1 MLVTNKQL
9 GLGRSHSWD
18 TLGGNEGQWE
28 RQCDSAYDQQAR
40 LAGRRNSLSY
50 SEGGGWYEAPPG
62 VRPPDLDLKR
72 ASYSHQDSSYGQV
85 YTERL
90 DPRGLRKSSVPDI
103 GHYERV
109 PMAHRGSIPHQDYYS
124 HDPAMTPRPPEG
136 FYRSDHQPPPPQ
148 PHQLSRSG
156 SHFGI
161 APGARAVWEQGQPGR
176 TGPQAPSSPLPQPPP
191 PTAHE
196 LSRTYREPGTITV
209 AKIMQDGQQR
219 LPTRDPSPAHYG
231 MDHPSPR
238 YANEPPTLTGQSV
251 YTDVDGRPLD
261 SQQQVATCLVVDP
274 ATQGMVRQE
283 TALPYTIQ
291 QHQQL
296 QHQQQLHQQQQ
307 QLQQQQLQQQQ
318 LQQQQLQQQQLQQQQ
333 LQQQQLQQQ
342 QLQQQQLQQQQ
353 QQLQQQ
359 QLQQQQLQQQP
370 FQQQQLQHQPLQ
382 QQPLQQQQ
390 LQQEQL
396 QPHLQQPLPPPPT
409 IPVSDP
415 NLALSSPL
423 PAPPAPMQTAAVVAA
438 VHAPVQTAPTP
449 APPPPASPVPAPPSV
464 PPASIPQ
471 TPLPVDPKKT
481 VDPEFLS
488 LLRNEGLSESTIS
501 SLIQQGFDS
510 SSLLTVMEE
519 NDVRTVAPN
528 LGQARVLSRLVH
540 NYKRPIEATPVPS
553 RPQTPMRGRSNSFS
567 HRSDMYQQQHHHHP
581 SHLSQ
586 ALVVDPQLMPPS
598 TPGVMQTISPRMGE
612 VVSRRPSSAPSQNLL
627 EATGGY
633 PGQPPRSPGPYTG
646 ALMPVQPR
654 PMSAYSAGVTMPG
667 MSMQGMQIMPQQM
680 AGSMPA
686 LPGSTHSMS
695 GMPQHMPVSLP
706 ALQQPPQQVPKA
718 YSTNYTVPMEL
729 MKRDRSLLPLSPM
742 HSPHP
747 SPQLIRKGGGPSVDN
762 AMIPV
767 GAPVKGQSALTANQ
781 KLSRRTGPPVIVST
795 MASPDIRD
803 GGIFQADNELCRGVM
818 MRHGESWGAT
828 GVFGIRPQIMNGPMH
843 PRPLV
848 ALLDGR
854 DCTVEMPILKDLAT
868 VAFCDAQSTQE
879 IHEKVLNEAVGAM
892 MYHTIT
898 LTRED
903 LEKFKALR
911 IIIRIGSG
919 YDNIDIKA
927 AGELGIAVCNI
938 PSAAVEETAD
948 STLCHILNLYRRNT
962 WLYQALR
969 EGTRVQSVEQIRE
982 VASGA
987 ARIRGETLGLIGFGR
1002 TGQAVAMRAKAF
1014 GFNVI
1019 FYDPYLQDGL
1029 ERSLGVQR
1037 VYTLQDLLYQSD
1049 CVSLHCNLNEHNHH
1063 LINDFTIKQMRQG
1076 AFLVNTARGGLVDE
1090 KALAQALK
1098 EGRIR
1103 GAAMDVHE
1111 SEPFSF
1117 SQGALKD
1124 APNLICTPHTAWYSE
1139 QASLEMREAAAT
1151 EIRRAITGRIPDS
1164 LRNCVN
1170 KEFFMTTAPWGMME
1184 QQQPQVHPEINGA
1197 AYSRVNQTMVQA
1209 IATGGMQDKLYT

>member
-9 GLGRSHSWD
+9 SLGRSHSWD
-18 TLGGNEGQWE
+18 TLGGNEGQWDRAE
-28 RQCDSAYDQQAR
+28 SVYEQQAR
-40 LAGRRNSLSY
+40 VAGRRSSLSY
-50 SEGGGWYEAPPG
+50 GEGGGWYEPPPG

-72 ASYSHQDSSYGQV
+72 DLYSYQDSPYGQV
-85 YTERL
+85 YSERH
-90 DPRGLRKSSVPDI
+90 DPRGLRKGSVPDLN
-103 GHYERV
+103 HYERV
-109 PMAHRGSIPHQDYYS
+109 SMAHRGSITHQDYYS

-136 FYRSDHQPPPPQ
+136 FYRPEHQPPPPH
-148 PHQLSRSG
+148 PHPLSRSG

-161 APGARAVWEQGQPGR
+161 TPGARAAWDQGQGGR
-176 TGPQAPSSPLPQPPP
+176 AGPQAPSSPLPPPPPP

-196 LSRTYREPGTITV
+196 LSRAYREPGAVTA
-209 AKIMQDGQQR
+209 AKMMPDGQQR
-219 LPTRDPSPAHYG
+219 IPSRDPSPAHYG
-231 MDHPSPR
+231 MEHMSPR
-238 YANEPPTLTGQSV
+238 YASEPPPQSV
-251 YTDVDGRPLD
+251 YTDVNGRPLD
-261 SQQQVATCLVVDP
+261 PQQQAATCLVVDP
-274 ATQGMVRQE
+274 ASQGMIMRQE
-283 TALPYTIQ
+283 TASPYTIQ
-291 QHQQL
+291 QQQQL
-296 QHQQQLHQQQQ
+296 QQQQQIQQQ

-342 QLQQQQLQQQQ
+342 QLQQQQIQQ

-359 QLQQQQLQQQP
+359 QLQHQQ
-370 FQQQQLQHQPLQ
+370 
-382 QQPLQQQQ
+382 LQQQQ

-396 QPHLQQPLPPPPT
+396 QQHLQQQSVPPPPT
-409 IPVSDP
+409 MPISDP
-415 NLALSSPL
+415 SLSMAAPL
-423 PAPPAPMQTAAVVAA
+423 PAPPAPVQTAAVAPA
-438 VHAPVQTAPTP
+438 VPAPVEAVPAP
-449 APPPPASPVPAPPSV
+449 APPPPATPLPAPLPAPP
-464 PPASIPQ
+464 PTAPQ
-471 TPLPVDPKKT
+471 TPLPMDPKKT
-481 VDPEFLS
+481 ADPEFLA

-510 SSLLTVMEE
+510 TSMLAVMEE

-528 LGQARVLSRLVH
+528 LGQARVLSRLVT
-540 NYKRPIEATPVPS
+540 NCKRPAEAPPALS
-553 RPQTPMRGRSNSFS
+553 QPQTPMRGRSNSFS
-567 HRSDMYQQQHHHHP
+567 HRSDIYHHPQQHHPPHP
-581 SHLSQ
+581 PQ
-586 ALVVDPQLMPPS
+586 ALTVDPQLMPPP
-598 TPGVMQTISPRMGE
+598 TPGAMQTISPRMGE
-612 VVSRRPSSAPSQNLL
+612 VIGRRPSSAPSQHLL
-627 EATGGY
+627 EASGGY

-646 ALMPVQPR
+646 AIMPVQSR

-667 MSMQGMQIMPQQM
+667 MPMQGMQIMPQHMTGSMPAIPGSMHSMPGMPQQM
-680 AGSMPA
+680 PVSMPA
-686 LPGSTHSMS
+686 LP
-695 GMPQHMPVSLP
+695 
-706 ALQQPPQQVPKA
+706 QPPQQVPKA

-729 MKRDRSLLPLSPM
+729 MKRDRNLLPLSPM

-747 SPQLIRKGGGPSVDN
+747 SPQLMRKGGGPASDN
-762 AMIPV
+762 ALVPV
-767 GAPVKGQSALTANQ
+767 GAPVQGQGALVANQ

-795 MASPDIRD
+795 MASPDT
-803 GGIFQADNELCRGVM
+803 
-818 MRHGESWGAT
+818 S
-828 GVFGIRPQIMNGPMH
+828 IRPQIMNGPMH

-1002 TGQAVAMRAKAF
+1002 SGQAVAMRAKVF

-1076 AFLVNTARGGLVDE
+1076 AFLVNSARGGLVDE

-1103 GAAMDVHE
+1103 GAALDVHE

-1117 SQGALKD
+1117 SQGPLKD

-1170 KEFFMTTAPWGMME
+1170 KEFFVTTAPWGVMD

-1197 AYSRVNQTMVQA
+1197 AYRFPPGVVGVAPGGIPGPMEGLVPGGVPITHTLPPGTHPSQATSPNQPSKHGDPMREHMTEP
-1209 IATGGMQDKLYT
+1209 

>member
-1 MLVTNKQL
+1 MLVPNKQL
-9 GLGRSHSWD
+9 SLGRSHSWD
-18 TLGGNEGQWE
+18 TLGGNEGQWDRSE
-28 RQCDSAYDQQAR
+28 SVYEQQAR
-40 LAGRRNSLSY
+40 VAGRRSSLSY
-50 SEGGGWYEAPPG
+50 GEGGGWYEPPPG
-62 VRPPDLDLKR
+62 VQHPELDLKR
-72 ASYSHQDSSYGQV
+72 DPYSYQDSLYA
-85 YTERL
+85 ERH
-90 DPRGLRKSSVPDI
+90 DPRALRKSSVPDLN
-103 GHYERV
+103 HYERAS
-109 PMAHRGSIPHQDYYS
+109 MAHRGSIPHPDYYS
-124 HDPAMTPRPPEG
+124 HDPAMTPRTPDG
-136 FYRSDHQPPPPQ
+136 FYRPEQQPAPTH
-148 PHQLSRSG
+148 PHPLSRSG
-156 SHFGI
+156 SRFGMT
-161 APGARAVWEQGQPGR
+161 PGTRAVWDQTQGGR
-176 TGPQAPSSPLPQPPP
+176 AGPQPPSSPLPAPPP

-196 LSRTYREPGTITV
+196 LNRAYREPSAVTA
-209 AKIMQDGQQR
+209 AKMTPDGQQR
-219 LPTRDPSPAHYG
+219 IPSRDPSPAHYG
-231 MDHPSPR
+231 MEHASPR
-238 YANEPPTLTGQSV
+238 YASEPPPLTSQSV
-251 YTDVDGRPLD
+251 YTDVNGRPLD
-261 SQQQVATCLVVDP
+261 PQQQAATCLVVDP
-274 ATQGMVRQE
+274 ASQGMIMRQE
-283 TALPYTIQ
+283 AASPYTA
-291 QHQQL
+291 
-296 QHQQQLHQQQQ
+296 QHQQQIQQQQLQQQQQIQQQQLQQQQIQQQ

-318 LQQQQLQQQQLQQQQ
+318 LQQQQLQQQLQQQQ
-333 LQQQQLQQQ
+333 LQQQQLQQD
-342 QLQQQQLQQQQ
+342 QLQQQLQLQQQ
-353 QQLQQQ
+353 
-359 QLQQQQLQQQP
+359 
-370 FQQQQLQHQPLQ
+370 
-382 QQPLQQQQ
+382 
-390 LQQEQL
+390 
-396 QPHLQQPLPPPPT
+396 PPPT
-409 IPVSDP
+409 IPVADP
-415 NLALSSPL
+415 NLSMVAPL
-423 PAPPAPMQTAAVVAA
+423 PAPPAPMQTIAVAA
-438 VHAPVQTAPTP
+438 AAPLPVQAAPTTV
-449 APPPPASPVPAPPSV
+449 PPPPVTPLPAPLPAL
-464 PPASIPQ
+464 PPTAPQ
-471 TPLPVDPKKT
+471 TPLPVDPKRT
-481 VDPEFLS
+481 VDPEFLA

-501 SLIQQGFDS
+501 SVIHQGFDS
-510 SSLLTVMEE
+510 TSMLAVMEE

-540 NYKRPIEATPVPS
+540 NCKRPVEATPAPS
-553 RPQTPMRGRSNSFS
+553 QPQTPMRGRSNSFS
-567 HRSDMYQQQHHHHP
+567 HRSDVYHHQQQQHHHTHP
-581 SHLSQ
+581 SQ
-586 ALVVDPQLMPPS
+586 ALTVDPQLMPPQ
-598 TPGVMQTISPRMGE
+598 TPGAMQTISPRMGE
-612 VVSRRPSSAPSQNLL
+612 TMGRRPSSAPSQHLL
-627 EATGGY
+627 EASGGY
-633 PGQPPRSPGPYTG
+633 PGQPPRSPGPYAG
-646 ALMPVQPR
+646 AIMPIQQR
-654 PMSAYSAGVTMPG
+654 PMSAYSSGMAMSGMP
-667 MSMQGMQIMPQQM
+667 MQGMQIMPQQM
-680 AGSMPA
+680 TGSMPA
-686 LPGSTHSMS
+686 MPGSMHSMP
-695 GMPQHMPVSLP
+695 GMPQQMPVSMPSLP
-706 ALQQPPQQVPKA
+706 QPPQQVPKA
-718 YSTNYTVPMEL
+718 YSTNYTVPMDM
-729 MKRDRSLLPLSPM
+729 MKRDRNLLPLSPM

-747 SPQLIRKGGGPSVDN
+747 SPQMIRKGGGPSSDN
-762 AMIPV
+762 ALVPMGPPGTSQ
-767 GAPVKGQSALTANQ
+767 GALVANQ

-795 MASPDIRD
+795 MASPDT
-803 GGIFQADNELCRGVM
+803 
-818 MRHGESWGAT
+818 S
-828 GVFGIRPQIMNGPMH
+828 IRPQIMNGPMH

-948 STLCHILNLYRRNT
+948 STICHILNLYRRNT

-1002 TGQAVAMRAKAF
+1002 SGQAVAMRAKAF

-1076 AFLVNTARGGLVDE
+1076 AFLVNSARGGLVDE

-1103 GAAMDVHE
+1103 GAALDVHE

-1117 SQGALKD
+1117 SQGPLKD

-1170 KEFFMTTAPWGMME
+1170 KEFFITAAPWGMME
-1184 QQQPQVHPEINGA
+1184 QQQPQVHPEMNGA
-1197 AYSRVNQTMVQA
+1197 AYRFPPGVMGVAPGGIPGPMEGLVPGGVPIAHTLPPGTHPSQA
-1209 IATGGMQDKLYT
+1209 ISPNQPSKHGDPLREHMSEP

>member
-9 GLGRSHSWD
+9 SLGRSHSWD
-18 TLGGNEGQWE
+18 TLGGNEGQWDRAE
-28 RQCDSAYDQQAR
+28 SVFEQQAR
-40 LAGRRNSLSY
+40 VAGRRSSLSY
-50 SEGGGWYEAPPG
+50 AEGGGGWYEPPAG

-72 ASYSHQDSSYGQV
+72 EPYSYQDYGQV
-85 YTERL
+85 Y
-90 DPRGLRKSSVPDI
+90 PGGLRKGSVPDLN
-103 GHYERV
+103 HYERAT
-109 PMAHRGSIPHQDYYS
+109 MAHRGSIPHQDYYP
-124 HDPAMTPRPPEG
+124 HDPAMTPRASEPFYQPE
-136 FYRSDHQPPPPQ
+136 HQAPPPH
-148 PHQLSRSG
+148 PHPLSRSG
-156 SHFGI
+156 SHFGM
-161 APGARAVWEQGQPGR
+161 APVTRVGWDQAQGGR
-176 TGPQAPSSPLPQPPP
+176 GGPQAPSSNLPP
-191 PTAHE
+191 PTTPSHE
-196 LSRTYREPGTITV
+196 LNRAYRETSVTKTM
-209 AKIMQDGQQR
+209 ADGQR
-219 LPTRDPSPAHYG
+219 RPSRDASPAHYN
-231 MDHPSPR
+231 MEHASPR
-238 YANEPPTLTGQSV
+238 YANEPTPMASQSV
-251 YTDVDGRPLD
+251 YTDVNGRPLD
-261 SQQQVATCLVVDP
+261 PQQQAATCLVVDP
-274 ATQGMVRQE
+274 SSQGMIMRQE
-283 TALPYTIQ
+283 TASPYTIQ
-291 QHQQL
+291 QQQQL
-296 QHQQQLHQQQQ
+296 QQQQQIQQQ

-318 LQQQQLQQQQLQQQQ
+318 LQQQQIQQQQLQQQQ
-333 LQQQQLQQQ
+333 IQQQQ
-342 QLQQQQLQQQQ
+342 
-353 QQLQQQ
+353 
-359 QLQQQQLQQQP
+359 
-370 FQQQQLQHQPLQ
+370 F
-382 QQPLQQQQ
+382 QQQ

-396 QPHLQQPLPPPPT
+396 QQHLQQSLPPPNTVAIPDPKLPVAAPLPPA
-409 IPVSDP
+409 S
-415 NLALSSPL
+415 
-423 PAPPAPMQTAAVVAA
+423 PAPMQTVTVVPVAP
-438 VHAPVQTAPTP
+438 APVQATPTP
-449 APPPPASPVPAPPSV
+449 APPPAQPAVPLPAPP
-464 PPASIPQ
+464 PTAPH
-471 TPLPVDPKKT
+471 TPLPVEPKRT
-481 VDPEFLS
+481 VDPEFLA
-488 LLRNEGLSESTIS
+488 LLRNEGISESTIS

-510 SSLLTVMEE
+510 TSMLAVMED

-528 LGQARVLSRLVH
+528 LGQARVLSRVVH
-540 NYKRPIEATPVPS
+540 SCKRPTEAPPAPS
-553 RPQTPMRGRSNSFS
+553 QPQTPMRGRSNSFS
-567 HRSDMYQQQHHHHP
+567 HRSDVYHQQQQHHQPLHP
-581 SHLSQ
+581 PQ
-586 ALVVDPQLMPPS
+586 ALNVDPHLIPPQ
-598 TPGVMQTISPRMGE
+598 TPGPMQTISPRMGE
-612 VVSRRPSSAPSQNLL
+612 VVGRRPSSAPSQQLL
-627 EATGGY
+627 EASGGY
-633 PGQPPRSPGPYTG
+633 PGQPPRSPGPYVG
-646 ALMPVQPR
+646 AMMPVQSR
-654 PMSAYSAGVTMPG
+654 PMSAYSSGMTMQGLP
-667 MSMQGMQIMPQQM
+667 MQGMQLMSQQMTGSMPAIAGSIHPMPGMPQQM
-680 AGSMPA
+680 PVSMPA
-686 LPGSTHSMS
+686 LPQ
-695 GMPQHMPVSLP
+695 PQ
-706 ALQQPPQQVPKA
+706 QQVPKA

-747 SPQLIRKGGGPSVDN
+747 NPQLIRKSGGTAADN
-762 AMIPV
+762 SLVPV
-767 GAPVKGQSALTANQ
+767 GGSIQGQGAMVVNQ

-795 MASPDIRD
+795 MASPDT
-803 GGIFQADNELCRGVM
+803 
-818 MRHGESWGAT
+818 S
-828 GVFGIRPQIMNGPMH
+828 IRPQIMNGPMH

-879 IHEKVLNEAVGAM
+879 IHEKVLSEAVGAM

-1002 TGQAVAMRAKAF
+1002 SGQAVSMRAKAF

-1076 AFLVNTARGGLVDE
+1076 AFLVNAARGGLVDE

-1103 GAAMDVHE
+1103 GAALDVHE

-1117 SQGALKD
+1117 SQGPLKD

-1170 KEFFMTTAPWGMME
+1170 KEFFITSAPWGVME
-1184 QQQPQVHPEINGA
+1184 QPQPHPEINGA
-1197 AYSRVNQTMVQA
+1197 AYSRVNQTMVHA
-1209 IATGGMQDKLYT
+1209 IATGGMQDKLYS

>member
-9 GLGRSHSWD
+9 SLGRSHSWD
-18 TLGGNEGQWE
+18 TLGGNEGQWDKAE
-28 RQCDSAYDQQAR
+28 SVYEQQGR
-40 LAGRRNSLSY
+40 VTGRRSSLSY
-50 SEGGGWYEAPPG
+50 GEGVAWYEPPPG

-72 ASYSHQDSSYGQV
+72 DLYTYQESPYGQV
-85 YTERL
+85 YAERQ
-90 DPRGLRKSSVPDI
+90 DPRGLRKGSVPDLN
-103 GHYERV
+103 HYERA

-124 HDPAMTPRPPEG
+124 HDPAMTPRAPEG
-136 FYRSDHQPPPPQ
+136 FYRPEHQPPPPH
-148 PHQLSRSG
+148 PHPLSRSG

-161 APGARAVWEQGQPGR
+161 APGARAAWDQGQGGR
-176 TGPQAPSSPLPQPPP
+176 AGPQAPSSPLPPPPPP

-196 LSRTYREPGTITV
+196 LNRVYREAGAVTA
-209 AKIMQDGQQR
+209 AKMMPDGQQR
-219 LPTRDPSPAHYG
+219 LPSRDPSPARYG
-231 MDHPSPR
+231 MEHMSPR
-238 YANEPPTLTGQSV
+238 YATEPPPMTGQTV
-251 YTDVDGRPLD
+251 YSDVNGCTLD
-261 SQQQVATCLVVDP
+261 PQQQSATCLVVDP
-274 ATQGMVRQE
+274 ASQGMIMRHE
-283 TALPYTIQ
+283 TASPHIVQQ
-291 QHQQL
+291 QHQIQQ
-296 QHQQQLHQQQQ
+296 QHQLQQ

-318 LQQQQLQQQQLQQQQ
+318 LQQQQIQQQQVQQQQIQQLQQQQ
-333 LQQQQLQQQ
+333 L
-342 QLQQQQLQQQQ
+342 
-353 QQLQQQ
+353 
-359 QLQQQQLQQQP
+359 
-370 FQQQQLQHQPLQ
+370 H
-382 QQPLQQQQ
+382 
-390 LQQEQL
+390 QEQL
-396 QPHLQQPLPPPPT
+396 QQHLQQQSLPPPPT
-409 IPVSDP
+409 MPMSDP
-415 NLALSSPL
+415 NMPMTTPL
-423 PAPPAPMQTAAVVAA
+423 PAPPL
-438 VHAPVQTAPTP
+438 PVQTAPVASATPVHVETILASAPHPPAAPLPAPLP
-449 APPPPASPVPAPPSV
+449 APPPTA
-464 PPASIPQ
+464 PQ

-481 VDPEFLS
+481 VDPEFLA

-501 SLIQQGFDS
+501 SVIQQGFDS
-510 SSLLTVMEE
+510 ASMLVVMEE
-519 NDVRTVAPN
+519 NDVRVVAPN
-528 LGQARVLSRLVH
+528 LGQARVLSRLVQ
-540 NYKRPIEATPVPS
+540 NYKRPSEAPTQ
-553 RPQTPMRGRSNSFS
+553 PQTPMRGRSSSFS
-567 HRSDMYQQQHHHHP
+567 HRSDIYHHQQQHHQHP
-581 SHLSQ
+581 SHPPQSLTM
-586 ALVVDPQLMPPS
+586 DPQMLPPP
-598 TPGVMQTISPRMGE
+598 TPGAMQTISPRMGE
-612 VVSRRPSSAPSQNLL
+612 VMGRRPSSAPSQHLL
-627 EATGGY
+627 EASGGY
-633 PGQPPRSPGPYTG
+633 PGQPPRSPGPYSG
-646 ALMPVQPR
+646 AIMPVQSR
-654 PMSAYSAGVTMPG
+654 PMSAYSSGMTMPG
-667 MSMQGMQIMPQQM
+667 MPVQGISIMPQHMTGSMPAIPGSFHSMPQQM
-680 AGSMPA
+680 PVSMPA
-686 LPGSTHSMS
+686 LP
-695 GMPQHMPVSLP
+695 
-706 ALQQPPQQVPKA
+706 QPPQQVPKA

-729 MKRDRSLLPLSPM
+729 MKRDRNLLPLSPM

-747 SPQLIRKGGGPSVDN
+747 SPQLMRKGGGPASDN
-762 AMIPV
+762 ALIPV
-767 GAPVKGQSALTANQ
+767 GVQVQGQGALVANQ

-795 MASPDIRD
+795 MASPDI
-803 GGIFQADNELCRGVM
+803 
-818 MRHGESWGAT
+818 S
-828 GVFGIRPQIMNGPMH
+828 IRPQIMNGPMH

-1002 TGQAVAMRAKAF
+1002 SGQAVAMRAKAF
-1014 GFNVI
+1014 GFSVL

-1076 AFLVNTARGGLVDE
+1076 AFLVNVARGGLVDE

-1103 GAAMDVHE
+1103 GAALDVHE

-1117 SQGALKD
+1117 SQGPLKD

-1170 KEFFMTTAPWGMME
+1170 KEFFVTSAPWGMME
-1184 QQQPQVHPEINGA
+1184 QQQPQIHPEINGA

>member
-28 RQCDSAYDQQAR
+28 RQCDSAYEQQQAR

-50 SEGGGWYEAPPG
+50 GEGGGWYEAPPG
-62 VRPPDLDLKR
+62 VRPPELDLKR
-72 ASYSHQDSSYGQV
+72 ASYSYQDTPYGQV
-85 YTERL
+85 YAE
-90 DPRGLRKSSVPDI
+90 RGLRKGSVPDI
-103 GHYERV
+103 NHYERAA
-109 PMAHRGSIPHQDYYS
+109 MAHRGSISHQDYYS

-136 FYRSDHQPPPPQ
+136 LYRPEHQPPPPH
-148 PHQLSRSG
+148 PLSRSG
-156 SHFGI
+156 SHFGM
-161 APGARAVWEQGQPGR
+161 APGTRAVWDQGQSGR
-176 TGPQAPSSPLPQPPP
+176 GAPQAPSSPLPLPPPPPP

-196 LSRTYREPGTITV
+196 LNRVYREPGAVTV
-209 AKIMQDGQQR
+209 AKMMQDGQQR
-219 LPTRDPSPAHYG
+219 LPSREPSPAHYG
-231 MDHPSPR
+231 MEHPSPR
-238 YANEPPTLTGQSV
+238 YASEPPPLTGQSV
-251 YTDVDGRPLD
+251 YSEVDGRPLD
-261 SQQQVATCLVVDP
+261 PQQQGATCLVVDP
-274 ATQGMVRQE
+274 SNQGIVMRQDSAS
-283 TALPYTIQ
+283 TYTIQ
-291 QHQQL
+291 QQQQL
-296 QHQQQLHQQQQ
+296 QHQQIQQQQIQQQQLEQQQLQQQQIQQQQLQQQQIQQQ

-318 LQQQQLQQQQLQQQQ
+318 LQQQQLQQHQLQQQQ
-333 LQQQQLQQQ
+333 L
-342 QLQQQQLQQQQ
+342 
-353 QQLQQQ
+353 
-359 QLQQQQLQQQP
+359 
-370 FQQQQLQHQPLQ
+370 H
-382 QQPLQQQQ
+382 
-390 LQQEQL
+390 QEQL
-396 QPHLQQPLPPPPT
+396 QQHLQQQQPLPPPAAM
-409 IPVSDP
+409 PVSDP
-415 NLALSSPL
+415 NFAVAAPL
-423 PAPPAPMQTAAVVAA
+423 PAPPAPLQTATAIPAA
-438 VHAPVQTAPTP
+438 PAPVQSAPVQ
-449 APPPPASPVPAPPSV
+449 ALPPPASPFPAPTPV
-464 PPASIPQ
+464 APPA
-471 TPLPVDPKKT
+471 PLPMDPKKA

-510 SSLLTVMEE
+510 SSMLAVMEE

-540 NYKRPIEATPVPS
+540 NYKKPVEATPAPS

-567 HRSDMYQQQHHHHP
+567 HRSDVYHQQQHLHSQHP
-581 SHLSQ
+581 AQ
-586 ALVVDPQLMPPS
+586 ALAMDPQLMPPQ
-598 TPGVMQTISPRMGE
+598 TPGGMQTISPRMGE
-612 VVSRRPSSAPSQNLL
+612 VMGRRPSSAPSQHLL
-627 EATGGY
+627 EASAGY
-633 PGQPPRSPGPYTG
+633 PGQPPRSPGPYAG
-646 ALMPVQPR
+646 AIMPVQSR
-654 PMSAYSAGVTMPG
+654 PMSAYSSGMGVPG
-667 MSMQGMQIMPQQM
+667 VHMQGMQMMPQQM
-680 AGSMPA
+680 TGSMPA
-686 LPGSTHSMS
+686 IPGSIHHIP
-695 GMPQHMPVSLP
+695 GMPQQMPVSMP

-729 MKRDRSLLPLSPM
+729 MKRDRNLLPLSPM

-747 SPQLIRKGGGPSVDN
+747 SPQMIRKGGGQVSDN
-762 AMIPV
+762 SLVPV
-767 GAPVKGQSALTANQ
+767 GAPVQGQGVMVANQ

-795 MASPDIRD
+795 MASPD
-803 GGIFQADNELCRGVM
+803 
-818 MRHGESWGAT
+818 SS
-828 GVFGIRPQIMNGPMH
+828 IRPQIMNGPMH

-1002 TGQAVAMRAKAF
+1002 SGQAVAMRAKAF

-1076 AFLVNTARGGLVDE
+1076 AFLVNSARGGLVDE

-1103 GAAMDVHE
+1103 GAALDVHE

-1117 SQGALKD
+1117 SQGPLKD

-1170 KEFFMTTAPWGMME
+1170 KEFFVTTAPWGMME

>member
-1 MLVTNKQL
+1 ML
-9 GLGRSHSWD
+9 
-18 TLGGNEGQWE
+18 
-28 RQCDSAYDQQAR
+28 A
-40 LAGRRNSLSY
+40 
-50 SEGGGWYEAPPG
+50 
-62 VRPPDLDLKR
+62 
-72 ASYSHQDSSYGQV
+72 
-85 YTERL
+85 
-90 DPRGLRKSSVPDI
+90 
-103 GHYERV
+103 
-109 PMAHRGSIPHQDYYS
+109 
-124 HDPAMTPRPPEG
+124 
-136 FYRSDHQPPPPQ
+136 
-148 PHQLSRSG
+148 
-156 SHFGI
+156 
-161 APGARAVWEQGQPGR
+161 
-176 TGPQAPSSPLPQPPP
+176 
-191 PTAHE
+191 
-196 LSRTYREPGTITV
+196 
-209 AKIMQDGQQR
+209 
-219 LPTRDPSPAHYG
+219 
-231 MDHPSPR
+231 
-238 YANEPPTLTGQSV
+238 
-251 YTDVDGRPLD
+251 
-261 SQQQVATCLVVDP
+261 
-274 ATQGMVRQE
+274 
-283 TALPYTIQ
+283 
-291 QHQQL
+291 
-296 QHQQQLHQQQQ
+296 
-307 QLQQQQLQQQQ
+307 
-318 LQQQQLQQQQLQQQQ
+318 
-333 LQQQQLQQQ
+333 
-342 QLQQQQLQQQQ
+342 
-353 QQLQQQ
+353 
-359 QLQQQQLQQQP
+359 
-370 FQQQQLQHQPLQ
+370 
-382 QQPLQQQQ
+382 
-390 LQQEQL
+390 
-396 QPHLQQPLPPPPT
+396 
-409 IPVSDP
+409 
-415 NLALSSPL
+415 
-423 PAPPAPMQTAAVVAA
+423 
-438 VHAPVQTAPTP
+438 
-449 APPPPASPVPAPPSV
+449 
-464 PPASIPQ
+464 
-471 TPLPVDPKKT
+471 
-481 VDPEFLS
+481 
-488 LLRNEGLSESTIS
+488 
-501 SLIQQGFDS
+501 
-510 SSLLTVMEE
+510 VMEE

-540 NYKRPIEATPVPS
+540 NYKRPLEATPAPS

-567 HRSDMYQQQHHHHP
+567 HRSDIYHQPQHHHSPNP
-581 SHLSQ
+581 SQ
-586 ALVVDPQLMPPS
+586 GLVVESQLMTPQ
-598 TPGVMQTISPRMGE
+598 TPGAMQTIAPRMGE
-612 VVSRRPSSAPSQNLL
+612 VIGRRPSSAPSHHVL
-627 EATGGY
+627 EASGGY
-633 PGQPPRSPGPYTG
+633 PSQPPRSPGPYAG
-646 ALMPVQPR
+646 AIMPVQSR
-654 PMSAYSAGVTMPG
+654 PMSAYSSGMTMSGVPV
-667 MSMQGMQIMPQQM
+667 QGMQIMPQQM
-680 AGSMPA
+680 TGSMPA
-686 LPGSTHSMS
+686 IPGSIHSMPS
-695 GMPQHMPVSLP
+695 MPQQMPVSMP

-729 MKRDRSLLPLSPM
+729 MKRDRNLLPLSPM

-747 SPQLIRKGGGPSVDN
+747 SPQLIRKGLGPALDN
-762 AMIPV
+762 AIVPV
-767 GAPVKGQSALTANQ
+767 GASVQDQGALVANQ

-795 MASPDIRD
+795 MASP
-803 GGIFQADNELCRGVM
+803 ET
-818 MRHGESWGAT
+818 S
-828 GVFGIRPQIMNGPMH
+828 IRPQIMNGPMH

-948 STLCHILNLYRRNT
+948 STLCHVLNLYRRNT

-1076 AFLVNTARGGLVDE
+1076 AFLVNSARGGLVDE

-1103 GAAMDVHE
+1103 GAALDVHE

-1117 SQGALKD
+1117 SQGPLKD

-1139 QASLEMREAAAT
+1139 QASLEMRESAAT

-1170 KEFFMTTAPWGMME
+1170 KEFFVTSTPWGMME

-1197 AYSRVNQTMVQA
+1197 AYSRVNQTMVQT
-1209 IATGGMQDKLYT
+1209 IATGGIQDKLYT

>member
-1 MLVTNKQL
+1 MLVPNKQL

-18 TLGGNEGQWE
+18 TLGGNEGQWAGA
-28 RQCDSAYDQQAR
+28 DSVYEQQAR
-40 LAGRRNSLSY
+40 LAGRRSSLSY
-50 SEGGGWYEAPPG
+50 GEGGGWYEPPPG

-72 ASYSHQDSSYGQV
+72 DLYSYQDSLYGQV
-85 YTERL
+85 YGERHDL
-90 DPRGLRKSSVPDI
+90 RGLRKSSVPDLN
-103 GHYERV
+103 HYERP
-109 PMAHRGSIPHQDYYS
+109 PMAHRGSISHQDYYS
-124 HDPAMTPRPPEG
+124 HDPAMTPRPPEA
-136 FYRSDHQPPPPQ
+136 FYRPEHQPPPPH
-148 PHQLSRSG
+148 PHPLSRSS

-161 APGARAVWEQGQPGR
+161 APGGRAAWDQGQGGR
-176 TGPQAPSSPLPQPPP
+176 AGPQAPSSPLPAPPPP

-196 LSRTYREPGTITV
+196 LNRAYREPGAVTA
-209 AKIMQDGQQR
+209 AKMIPDAQQR
-219 LPTRDPSPAHYG
+219 IPSRDPSPGHYG
-231 MDHPSPR
+231 MEHVSPR
-238 YANEPPTLTGQSV
+238 YASEPPPLTGQSV
-251 YTDVDGRPLD
+251 YTDVNGHPVDP
-261 SQQQVATCLVVDP
+261 QQQAATCLVVDP
-274 ATQGMVRQE
+274 ASQGMIMRQE
-283 TALPYTIQ
+283 TASPYTIQ
-291 QHQQL
+291 QQQVP
-296 QHQQQLHQQQQ
+296 QQMQQQQLHQQQQIQQQHLQQ

-333 LQQQQLQQQ
+333 LQQDQLQQH
-342 QLQQQQLQQQQ
+342 LQ
-353 QQLQQQ
+353 
-359 QLQQQQLQQQP
+359 
-370 FQQQQLQHQPLQ
+370 Q
-382 QQPLQQQQ
+382 QQPLQPPPTMPVSDAN
-390 LQQEQL
+390 LSMVATL
-396 QPHLQQPLPPPPT
+396 PALSASVQPAAVAPAVPAPVEAVPASVPPPPAT
-409 IPVSDP
+409 
-415 NLALSSPL
+415 PL
-423 PAPPAPMQTAAVVAA
+423 PAPLPALP
-438 VHAPVQTAPTP
+438 PTAPP
-449 APPPPASPVPAPPSV
+449 
-464 PPASIPQ
+464 
-471 TPLPVDPKKT
+471 TPLPVDPKKAA
-481 VDPEFLS
+481 DPEFLA

-510 SSLLTVMEE
+510 TSMLAVMEE

-528 LGQARVLSRLVH
+528 LGQARVLSRVLH
-540 NYKRPIEATPVPS
+540 NCRKPVEAPPVLS
-553 RPQTPMRGRSNSFS
+553 QSQTPMRGRSNSFS
-567 HRSDMYQQQHHHHP
+567 HRSDVFQQHHHQHP
-581 SHLSQ
+581 QHPPQ
-586 ALVVDPQLMPPS
+586 ALTVDPQLMPPP
-598 TPGVMQTISPRMGE
+598 TPGALQTISPRMGE
-612 VVSRRPSSAPSQNLL
+612 VMVRRPSSAPSHHLL
-627 EATGGY
+627 ETSGSY
-633 PGQPPRSPGPYTG
+633 PGQPPRSPGPYAG
-646 ALMPVQPR
+646 AIMPVQSR
-654 PMSAYSAGVTMPG
+654 PMSAYSSGASMPG
-667 MSMQGMQIMPQQM
+667 MSMQGMQIMPQHMTGSMPAIPGSIHSMPGMPQQM
-680 AGSMPA
+680 PVSMPA
-686 LPGSTHSMS
+686 LP
-695 GMPQHMPVSLP
+695 
-706 ALQQPPQQVPKA
+706 QPPQQVPKA

-729 MKRDRSLLPLSPM
+729 MKRDRNLLPLSPM
-742 HSPHP
+742 PSPHP
-747 SPQLIRKGGGPSVDN
+747 SSQLMRKGVGPASDN
-762 AMIPV
+762 ALVPV
-767 GAPVKGQSALTANQ
+767 GAPIQGQGALVANQ

-795 MASPDIRD
+795 MASPDT
-803 GGIFQADNELCRGVM
+803 
-818 MRHGESWGAT
+818 S
-828 GVFGIRPQIMNGPMH
+828 IRPQIMNGPMH

-1002 TGQAVAMRAKAF
+1002 SGQAVAMRAKAF

-1076 AFLVNTARGGLVDE
+1076 AFLVNSARGGLVDE

-1103 GAAMDVHE
+1103 GAALDVHE

-1117 SQGALKD
+1117 SQGPLKD

-1170 KEFFMTTAPWGMME
+1170 KEFFVTSAPWGVME

-1197 AYSRVNQTMVQA
+1197 AYRFPPGVVGVAPGGIPGPMEGLVPRGVPITHTLPPGTHPSQATSPNQPSKHGDPMREHMTEP
-1209 IATGGMQDKLYT
+1209 

>member
-1 MLVTNKQL
+1 MLVPNKQL
-9 GLGRSHSWD
+9 SLGRSHSWD

-28 RQCDSAYDQQAR
+28 RGDRVYEQHGR
-40 LAGRRNSLSY
+40 VAGRRSSLSY
-50 SEGGGWYEAPPG
+50 GEGGEWYEPPPG

-72 ASYSHQDSSYGQV
+72 DPYSYQDSLYGQV
-85 YTERL
+85 YAERH
-90 DPRGLRKSSVPDI
+90 DSRGHRKSSIPDLN
-103 GHYERV
+103 HYERAS
-109 PMAHRGSIPHQDYYS
+109 MARRGSVPQQDYYS
-124 HDPAMTPRPPEG
+124 HDPAMTPRQNEG
-136 FYRSDHQPPPPQ
+136 FYRPETQPPT
-148 PHQLSRSG
+148 PHSHPLSRSG
-156 SHFGI
+156 SHYGM
-161 APGARAVWEQGQPGR
+161 APGARTVWDQSQGGR
-176 TGPQAPSSPLPQPPP
+176 VGPQAPSSPLPPPP
-191 PTAHE
+191 PSQSAHE
-196 LSRTYREPGTITV
+196 LNRVYREPGTV
-209 AKIMQDGQQR
+209 AKIIQDGQR
-219 LPTRDPSPAHYG
+219 VPSRAPSPSHYG
-231 MDHPSPR
+231 MEHTSPR
-238 YANEPPTLTGQSV
+238 YANEPPVYSDINCRTLEA
-251 YTDVDGRPLD
+251 
-261 SQQQVATCLVVDP
+261 QQQAATCLVVDP
-274 ATQGMVRQE
+274 ANQGIVMRQDP
-283 TALPYTIQ
+283 ASPYTIQ
-291 QHQQL
+291 Q
-296 QHQQQLHQQQQ
+296 QQQLQQQQ
-307 QLQQQQLQQQQ
+307 QIPQQQLQQQQMQQHLQQQQLQQQQ

-342 QLQQQQLQQQQ
+342 HLQQHQLHQQQLK
-353 QQLQQQ
+353 
-359 QLQQQQLQQQP
+359 
-370 FQQQQLQHQPLQ
+370 
-382 QQPLQQQQ
+382 QQQ

-396 QPHLQQPLPPPPT
+396 QQHLHNLQPIPPPSAMSVADPNVPAAAPVPYSSAPLQTATVVQAVPPPVQPAPSQAPPPP
-409 IPVSDP
+409 V
-415 NLALSSPL
+415 SPL
-423 PAPPAPMQTAAVVAA
+423 PAPL
-438 VHAPVQTAPTP
+438 P
-449 APPPPASPVPAPPSV
+449 APPPTAPP
-464 PPASIPQ
+464 

-510 SSLLTVMEE
+510 SSMLAVMEE

-528 LGQARVLSRLVH
+528 LGQARVLSRLMH
-540 NYKRPIEATPVPS
+540 NCKRPVEAIPTPS
-553 RPQTPMRGRSNSFS
+553 QPQTPIRGRSNSFS
-567 HRSDMYQQQHHHHP
+567 HRLDVYHQQP
-581 SHLSQ
+581 HLPQ
-586 ALVVDPQLMPPS
+586 TPNVFPGDPQLMPPQPS
-598 TPGVMQTISPRMGE
+598 GIMQTISPRMGE
-612 VVSRRPSSAPSQNLL
+612 VMGRRPSSAPSQQLL
-627 EATGGY
+627 ETSGGF
-633 PGQPPRSPGPYTG
+633 PGHPPRSPGPYAG
-646 ALMPVQPR
+646 AIMPVQTR
-654 PMSAYSAGVTMPG
+654 PMSAYSAGVTIPG
-667 MSMQGMQIMPQQM
+667 MPMQGMQIMPQQM
-680 AGSMPA
+680 TGSMPA
-686 LPGSTHSMS
+686 IPGSIHSMQ
-695 GMPQHMPVSLP
+695 GMPQHMPVSMP

-729 MKRDRSLLPLSPM
+729 MKRDRSIIPLSPM

-747 SPQLIRKGGGPSVDN
+747 SPQLIRKGGGPVSDN
-762 AMIPV
+762 ALVPV
-767 GAPVKGQSALTANQ
+767 GVPAQGQGALGLNQ

-795 MASPDIRD
+795 MASPDT
-803 GGIFQADNELCRGVM
+803 
-818 MRHGESWGAT
+818 S
-828 GVFGIRPQIMNGPMH
+828 IRPQIMNGPMH

-987 ARIRGETLGLIGFGR
+987 ARIRGETLGLIGCGR
-1002 TGQAVAMRAKAF
+1002 SGQAVAMRAKAF

-1076 AFLVNTARGGLVDE
+1076 AFLVNSARGGLVDE

-1103 GAAMDVHE
+1103 GAALDVHE

-1117 SQGALKD
+1117 SQGPLKD

-1184 QQQPQVHPEINGA
+1184 QQPQVHPEINGA